1 MIKQERTTSRESLV
15 LSMQQQQQQ
24 QQWVS
29 FSLLT
34 SLLASFSQI
43 LSHCNVRASREK
55 SSSGA
60 TRKVFASVA
69 TTTTTFICSI
79 WLALLCL
86 VVVVV
91 VVVVVNEEKICGKSS
106 VIPLSMSRT
115 HMRSKVETFNKNSLS
130 LSISLLPC
138 TFMSPKS
145 GRWLDSKATKSRSS
159 SSSNNTWGQRLE
171 RQVCKTFSCYHANV
185 LPASVAKQCKYSST
199 FTLFAPFFPRLLSPI
214 CSLFLIQCKDIK
226 TKAR

>member
-15 LSMQQQQQQ
+15 LSMQQQQQ

-130 LSISLLPC
+130 LFLFCHALLC
-138 TFMSPKS
+138 
-145 GRWLDSKATKSRSS
+145 RQKAADDWIAKRQSHAAAVTTHEAKGWSDKFAKHFRA
-159 SSSNNTWGQRLE
+159 TMRMFCRL
-171 RQVCKTFSCYHANV
+171 Q
-185 LPASVAKQCKYSST
+185 
-199 FTLFAPFFPRLLSPI
+199 
-214 CSLFLIQCKDIK
+214 
-226 TKAR
+226 